1 MGRSRYKIYNPQQP
15 HFLTNTIL
23 NWIPIFTRPA
33 TVNII
38 LESFQYLQ
46 QHHQLKLYGFVI
58 LENHMHWLA
67 QSENLPK
74 DIQRFKS
81 YTAKM
86 IIRHLQQQRQTKLLK
101 QLAFYK
107 KQHKTDRQYQLW
119 EEGSHPEE
127 IQGEQM
133 LLQKLEYIHLN
144 PVKRGYVD
152 YASDW
157 RYSSARNYERGEAW
171 LIDEW
176 LMTTLEHLV

>member
-1 MGRSRYKIYNPQQP
+1 MGRSRYKIYHPQQP
-15 HFLTNTIL
+15 HFLTNTII
-23 NWIPIFTRPA
+23 NWLPIFTRPA
-33 TVNII
+33 TVNI
-38 LESFQYLQ
+38 LLQSFQYLQ
-46 QHHQLKLYGFVI
+46 QQHQLKLYGFVI

-74 DIQRFKS
+74 DIHRFKS

-86 IIRHLQQQRQTKLLK
+86 IIRHLQQQQQYKLLK

-107 KQHKTDRQYQLW
+107 KKHKADRQYQLW

-152 YASDW
+152 DASDW
-157 RYSSARNYERGEAW
+157 RYSSARNYQQGEG
-171 LIDEW
+171 LIDVVTSW
-176 LMTTLEHLV
+176 

>member
-1 MGRSRYKIYNPQQP
+1 MGRSRYVISNPQSP

-33 TVNII
+33 TVNIV
-38 LESFQYLQ
+38 LDSLKHLQ
-46 QHHQLKLYGFVI
+46 QHHQLKLYGYVI

-74 DIQRFKS
+74 DIHRFKS

-86 IIRHLQQQRQTKLLK
+86 ILRYLQAQQQEHILK

-107 KQHKTDRQYQLW
+107 KRHISNANYQLW
-119 EEGSHPEE
+119 EEGSHPVE
-127 IQGEQM
+127 IVNETIMRQR
-133 LLQKLEYIHLN
+133 LDYIHQN

-152 YASDW
+152 NPAAW
-157 RYSSARNYERGEAW
+157 RYSSARNYEGMDG
-171 LIDEW
+171 LIEVVKEW
-176 LMTTLEHLV
+176 